1 MKWLTYKQIMYFKK
15 SITIFA
21 IIISIVSSLQ
31 SQSLDVDVQ
40 GEIYEYATY
49 YVSSF
54 DVGTG
59 GTNVQIFNYSIE
71 SNIYPI
77 YLKIRFRASIISP
90 GLGINNEA
98 TIVEVET
105 DPFIIQ
111 DDLYLDNRDLSSELT
126 YVSDNSGN
134 QIELQ
139 GQLIDVLDPALSEA
153 IMQTI
158 LTSGKLSDGQY
169 TFSVSIF
176 GGVNENNLSM
186 VFDDSKTF
194 VIQSQVPIALE
205 YPGGALSDTTDNLLY
220 TSFPIFQWSSGPPC
234 AGCET
239 YIRVAQF
246 NSDIHSGLEDAIQ
259 DQRVLPSNQSEDW
272 WQIDNVNSFQYP
284 FSGAYPLDAG
294 NIYCWQVRI
303 TLPTTAGSE
312 DMFSPISAFKIGQ
325 AGTIETN
332 SVITDP
338 LLMMLQQAIP
348 NEFNNYFGQGK
359 SLEGF
364 IPNGQIEVNGVNV
377 DQSVITNLLQQI
389 MSQNYQIKSV
399 QVE

>member
-1 MKWLTYKQIMYFKK
+1 
-15 SITIFA
+15 
-21 IIISIVSSLQ
+21 
-31 SQSLDVDVQ
+31 
-40 GEIYEYATY
+40 
-49 YVSSF
+49 
-54 DVGTG
+54 
-59 GTNVQIFNYSIE
+59 
-71 SNIYPI
+71 
-77 YLKIRFRASIISP
+77 
-90 GLGINNEA
+90 
-98 TIVEVET
+98 
-105 DPFIIQ
+105 
-111 DDLYLDNRDLSSELT
+111 
-126 YVSDNSGN
+126 
-134 QIELQ
+134 
-139 GQLIDVLDPALSEA
+139 
-153 IMQTI
+153 MQTI

-176 GGVNENNLSM
+176 AGVNENNLSM

-348 NEFNNYFGQGK
+348 DEFNNYFGQGK